1 MSSSQS
7 TTNTISVC
15 EAFLNILTEA
25 RRADLP
31 YTEKKTK
38 GAVDKVIVSLD
49 GAHSTKFTKLAK
61 KFKELKEATEEL
73 SAKTNALNAEIK
85 DEALDLFDATDE
97 VYTRIIETVSMT
109 LNISKRQ
116 PDSIEKTEKVNYE
129 KIVSDITALVPELTE
144 KINEII
150 KANTTVE
157 EKVKV
162 AKSPALRVDLKEA
175 LTIKDLIAF
184 AKRIFKS
191 MSSAIK
197 FWGKTYDKK
206 LADIEKRFS
215 QI

>member
-1 MSSSQS
+1 MTASS
-7 TTNTISVC
+7 NTAC
-15 EAFLNILTEA
+15 NALLNILLEA

-31 YTEKKTK
+31 YTEKKSK
-38 GAVDKVIVSLD
+38 GAIDKVIVSLD
-49 GAHSTKFTKLAK
+49 GSQSTKFTKLAK

-85 DEALDLFDATDE
+85 DEALDLFDASDE

-116 PDSIEKTEKVNYE
+116 PDSIEKSEKINYE
-129 KIVSDITALVPELTE
+129 KIITDITALVPELTE
-144 KINEII
+144 KIAEII

-157 EKVKV
+157 EKTKV

-175 LTIKDLIAF
+175 SNFKEIIAF
-184 AKRIFKS
+184 AKRTFKS
-191 MSSAIK
+191 MLSAIK

>member
-1 MSSSQS
+1 MP
-7 TTNTISVC
+7 TTNTFALLQI
-15 EAFLNILTEA
+15 LNEA

-31 YTEKKTK
+31 YTEKKSK
-38 GAVDKVIVSLD
+38 GAIDKVIVSLD
-49 GAHSTKFTKLAK
+49 GSHSTKFTKLAK
-61 KFKELKEATEEL
+61 KFKELKEATEDL

-85 DEALDLFDATDE
+85 DEALDLFDASDE

-116 PDSIEKTEKVNYE
+116 PDSIDKVEKINYE
-129 KIVSDITALVPELTE
+129 KIIADITALVPELTDQ
-144 KINEII
+144 INEII

-175 LTIKDLIAF
+175 ASLKELIAF
-184 AKRIFKS
+184 AKRTFKS
-191 MSSAIK
+191 MLSAIK
-197 FWGKTYDKK
+197 AWGRSYDKK
-206 LADIEKRFS
+206 LSDIEKRFS